1 MTYTAKVTLKYDS
14 TWEQTRGIY
23 DEEMIPEEHITFEA
37 PVEDIN
43 SIQLFQLFAKFA
55 LCMGHNEAG
64 IAKGAAYVAFNDM
77 RSIEDMRKTA
87 HEYDLMLDED
97 YTKKLA
103 EYDAQQDRDIAGL
116 EKEIK
121 ELKAQLARVLPEQ
134 YDDEDIASIINESTD
149 GGYKPWGNLVP
160 GSGEA
165 YRKGCTCPILDNQE
179 MPDDKKWVSSDCP
192 VHGKAK

>member
-23 DEEMIPEEHITFEA
+23 DDEMVPEEHITFEA

-55 LCMGHNEAG
+55 LSMGHSEAG

-103 EYDAQQDRDIAGL
+103 EYDAQQDRDIAKL

-149 GGYKPWGNLVP
+149 GGYEPWGNLVP
-160 GSGEA
+160 GSDEA
-165 YRKGCTCPILDNQE
+165 YQKGCKCPILDNQD
-179 MPDDKKWVSSDCP
+179 MPDHKKWVNGNCP
-192 VHGKAK
+192 VHGIAK

>member
-55 LCMGHNEAG
+55 LSMGHSEAG

-77 RSIEDMRKTA
+77 RSFEDMKKTA
-87 HEYDLMLDED
+87 DEYDLVMKED
-97 YTKKLA
+97 HIKTIGIWEA
-103 EYDAQQDRDIAGL
+103 EIRGL
-116 EKEIK
+116 KEK
-121 ELKAQLARVLPEQ
+121 LARVLPEQ
-134 YDDEDIASIINESTD
+134 YGKIDFSELYRSWD
-149 GGYKPWGNLVP
+149 NLIP
-160 GSGEA
+160 GSYAAVEN
-165 YRKGCTCPILDNQE
+165 GCKCPVMDNEE
-179 MPDDKKWVSSDCP
+179 MSDDKKWVNADCP
-192 VHGKAK
+192 LHGNAQ

>member
-14 TWEQTRGIY
+14 TWEQTKGIY

-55 LCMGHNEAG
+55 LSMGHSEAG
-64 IAKGAAYVAFNDM
+64 IAKGACYVAFNDM

-97 YTKKLA
+97 YRKKLE
-103 EYDAQQDRDIAGL
+103 EYDADQD
-116 EKEIK
+116 K
-121 ELKAQLARVLPEQ
+121 ELQKLEAEIRELKEKLARVLPEDFPK
-134 YDDEDIASIINESTD
+134 DDGSKWVEP
-149 GGYKPWGNLVP
+149 YKTWGDFVP
-160 GSGEA
+160 GSPEA
-165 YRKGCTCPILDNQE
+165 YDKGCKCPILDNQG
-179 MPDDKKWVSSDCP
+179 MPEHKKWVNADCP
-192 VHGKAK
+192 LHGKAQ